1 MELEQEAR
9 LLAWHGDP
17 ELKAYATQ
25 KMKEHQAKDEII
37 RGAYLR
43 VAPGYSVS
51 GWRGCFHGCLTT
63 DRLMEENDLSA
74 RELYNKMLG
83 VYADD
88 QRLNYHVE
96 ARRLWGFPTNLSHL
110 LDVTFESLTSPEKAA
125 IFAVEVTEAIPVGA
139 DLTGVLDQ
147 VNDAMDKYEGSY
159 SDYYDHQ
166 AAALIEALRNAP
178 VPE

>member
-1 MELEQEAR
+1 MELEQEGQ

-25 KMKEHQAKDEII
+25 KMKEHRAQDEIV

-43 VAPGYSVS
+43 VAPGYSAS

-63 DRLMEENDLSA
+63 DRLMEETGLSA
-74 RELYNKMLG
+74 GELYEGVLG
-83 VYADD
+83 FQAYEH
-88 QRLNYHVE
+88 QFNYHNE
-96 ARRLWGFPTNLSHL
+96 ARRLWGFPEDLSRL

-125 IFAVEVTEAIPVGA
+125 IFAVEATEAIPVGA
-139 DLTGVLDQ
+139 DLTGVSDQ
-147 VNDAMDKYEGSY
+147 VHEAMY
-159 SDYYDHQ
+159 SHQGPFNNYYDHQ
-166 AAALIEALRNAP
+166 AAVLIEALRNAP